1 MKKNNSEILAPSQE
15 KIISVVNRVVLDK
28 WDEFSREDMEHVLTF
43 LEDSK
48 ISASDIYPLLMK
60 SKIWPALSSPLMD
73 LELKDWWKTYSPK
86 ILWQNQE
93 TWEYKDL
100 SWFKDKLVLIEA
112 IKEKINEQNWIVDD
126 TIMQIENFSWK
137 KPLKKIIL
145 WVVVFSAIIW
155 WILKFSWDS
164 DSEWK
169 NFLPDEWNNSGKIL
183 EKKDAKKIIYE
194 PKEVVKQIVEQNV
207 SKVVKVEDKNLDKNI
222 TLSEENLTIKEDLKN
237 IPEQFKK
244 IVENLDWDKN
254 LEENTKFSDN
264 NLENYWWNLQKLKEK
279 FLEIYSKNNEK
290 ILDTSLDLKTEKFKN
305 EFNEIFN
312 HVIDNIDNFS
322 DERIKEIYL
331 KNDMS
336 IYEDRLEIL
345 NTLFP
350 WENLQESYEKHYKF
364 IVWLVSFKW
373 KNVTLKMVSWS
384 LLKYIKLLKNNLENK

>member
-1 MKKNNSEILAPSQE
+1 MKMEEEILAPSQE